1 MSGCGRPRRLPSVRF
16 TSAPGTTTHPR
27 PQGHRTGKNPK
38 PPFDRVRSRAT
49 RLLLFGVARFAL
61 MPDRQN
67 QHDVLGRQPAI
78 LRDVTVLAAR
88 QHEFPPTIFGHL
100 TQQRVVCENLKCRSY
115 ARELR
120 QRPPGIDVGDE
131 IEQAL
136 HVAER
141 TGGYFDARHE
151 RARGR
156 RGFLP
161 PILAAR

>member
-1 MSGCGRPRRLPSVRF
+1 
-16 TSAPGTTTHPR
+16 
-27 PQGHRTGKNPK
+27 
-38 PPFDRVRSRAT
+38 
-49 RLLLFGVARFAL
+49 

-88 QHEFPPTIFGHL
+88 QHEFPSTIFGYS
-100 TQQRVVCENLKCRSY
+100 TQQRVVRKNRKCCSY

-120 QRPPGIDVGDE
+120 QRPPGIDFGDE
-131 IEQAL
+131 SEQAL
-136 HVAER
+136 KIAER
-141 TGGYFDARHE
+141 AGAYFDARHE